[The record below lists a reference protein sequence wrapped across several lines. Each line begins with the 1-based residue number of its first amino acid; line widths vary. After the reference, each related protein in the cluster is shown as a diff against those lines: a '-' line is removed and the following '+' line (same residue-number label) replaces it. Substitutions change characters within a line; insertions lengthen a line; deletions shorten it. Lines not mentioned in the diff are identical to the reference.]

1 MDENE
6 VFEKVRKILAD
17 ILEMDLNE
25 INRNSSLLDD
35 LGIESVDLLNINL
48 RIEYDF
54 NIKIQEGELWNVGL
68 DFVDNDKYMLEEML
82 TKDGLAEIKGR
93 FPLIDMSHFGDENI
107 SFYDVIGLITVEMIV
122 DYVVTK
128 LKSIENG

>member
-6 VFEKVRKILAD
+6 VFEKIRKILAD
-17 ILEMDLNE
+17 ILEVGLDE

-68 DFVDNDKYMLEEML
+68 DFVDNDKYMLGEML

-93 FPLIDMSHFGDENI
+93 FPLIDTSHFGDENI

>member
-6 VFEKVRKILAD
+6 VFEKIRKILAD
-17 ILEMDLNE
+17 ILDVDLDK
-25 INRNSSLLDD
+25 INKNSSLLDD

-54 NIKIQEGELWNVGL
+54 NIKIQEGDLWNVGL
-68 DFVDNDKYMLEEML
+68 DFVDNDKYILEEML

-93 FPLIDMSHFGDENI
+93 FPLIDISDFGDENI

>member
-6 VFEKVRKILAD
+6 VFEKIRKILAD

-48 RIEYDF
+48 RIEYEF
-54 NIKIQEGELWNVGL
+54 NFKIQEGELWNVGL
-68 DFVDNDKYMLEEML
+68 DFVDNDKYMLGEML

-93 FPLIDMSHFGDENI
+93 FPLIDTFQFGDEEI
-107 SFYDVIGLITVEMIV
+107 SFYDAIGLITVEMIV
-122 DYVVTK
+122 DYIATK